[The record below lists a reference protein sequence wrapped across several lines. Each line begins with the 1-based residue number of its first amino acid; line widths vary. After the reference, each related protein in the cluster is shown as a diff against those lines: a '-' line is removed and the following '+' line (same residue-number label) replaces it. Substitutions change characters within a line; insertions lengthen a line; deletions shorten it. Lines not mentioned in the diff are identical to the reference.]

1 MSCGFAESTTGNT
14 TTTKTSKGLLANPNF
29 ANDPKITAMDT
40 DDQPRKPRV
49 RNRRLAADGLPS
61 EMFQDVLR
69 ACHRTLIQ
77 KDEQYQVERIAVKR
91 WATRH
96 KITLKRLGGT

>member
-1 MSCGFAESTTGNT
+1 MDD
-14 TTTKTSKGLLANPNF
+14 PN
-29 ANDPKITAMDT
+29 
-40 DDQPRKPRV
+40 QPRPKRI
-49 RNRRLAADGLPS
+49 RNPRLAADGLPS